1 MSKIPNL
8 LLISVTGE
16 YLTAYAEGINV
27 SGDADVGFKGQDF
40 NNVSAGAQA
49 SLCKVEVKFG
59 PVIAEFNP
67 NMNTSVSAG
76 PNGLE
81 ANFFGFG
88 FSIVRSILASISD
101 EEINEVPIHK

>member
-1 MSKIPNL
+1 M
-8 LLISVTGE
+8 
-16 YLTAYAEGINV
+16 TAYAEGINV

-49 SLCKVEVKFG
+49 SKVEVKFG

-88 FSIVRSILASISD
+88 FPNVRSILASISD
-101 EEINEVPIHK
+101 EEINAN